1 MNIEEDY
8 NSFLKESLSLLNE
21 LNEHETMTF
30 DLFLPVLM
38 TLQHIKSNN
47 FMIGD
52 LTKEETTQL
61 FSEGYYFL
69 YNSYNFLKQMLK
81 DVFGG
86 DIEELVKFDKNV
98 YLLLRL
104 NETELDSSIAE
115 NIYDLSKN
123 QVVVS
128 DKYLDDI
135 SNKIENYFIKNDEY
149 STTDRFADIL
159 DALGIGLI

>member
-38 TLQHIKSNN
+38 TLQQIKSNN
-47 FMIGD
+47 FMIGY

-61 FSEGYYFL
+61 FSEGYCFL
-69 YNSYNFLKQMLK
+69 YESYNFLKQMLK

>member
-38 TLQHIKSNN
+38 TLQQIKSNN
-47 FMIGD
+47 FMIGY

>member
-38 TLQHIKSNN
+38 TLQQIKSNN